1 MSVCVRVCVCV
12 FMCVGVLE
20 CVIGLIQL
28 NYVTGSVMNTTIL
41 RPPLTPTLHADDSM
55 ILSLSFE

>member
-1 MSVCVRVCVCV
+1 MCV
-12 FMCVGVLE
+12 FMCVCVGVLE

>member
-1 MSVCVRVCVCV
+1 MAKLHNARRVV
-12 FMCVGVLE
+12 FCAVLE